1 MSACIFDLNLIV
13 FGFIFNIT
21 ISISYNG
28 CQISML
34 TFGIEDCIAF
44 TSTLSKLHCF
54 IVSRDSRS
62 HLYMFALLMMIYCWS
77 IIRFAHALN
86 QVAAAL
92 LALPSW
98 LTFR

>member
-1 MSACIFDLNLIV
+1 MVIACIFDFNLIV

-34 TFGIEDCIAF
+34 TFGIGNCIAF

-54 IVSRDSRS
+54 IVSRDSCS
-62 HLYMFALLMMIYCWS
+62 HLYMFALLM
-77 IIRFAHALN
+77 IIIAG
-86 QVAAAL
+86 QSSAL
-92 LALPSW
+92 LML
-98 LTFR
+98 